1 MMHPETEA
9 FLAGVNL
16 LPPVEFGDAEGAR
29 ARRRLLARQFD
40 SGPESV
46 SFVNYVVAGV
56 RVRRYGGEP
65 TGDALIV
72 YVHGGGWI
80 SGDLDTH
87 DGICRRLV
95 DATATPLVAIDYRRP
110 PEHASPAAVHDVLAV
125 VGELA
130 TESRQLCV
138 AGDSSGAHI
147 VVEAVRQSIAGYPDR
162 DIRAI
167 LLIQPACDPAMQSLS
182 WQRLGSGFFLSAA
195 AMRWY
200 WTAYRGDDRRPL
212 WDQDLSSLPE
222 TLVITS
228 SLDPSADEAIAL
240 VDHLRAIG
248 VTVEHVALDGY
259 THGCLTLPAAFPS
272 LAQTINS
279 AGQWLLGPHAR
290 SRKELS

>member
-1 MMHPETEA
+1 MHNETTA
-9 FLAGVNL
+9 FLAEIGTLAPINL
-16 LPPVEFGDAEGAR
+16 GDVEGSR
-29 ARRRLLARQFD
+29 SRRRLLAQMFD
-40 SGPESV
+40 SGPDAV
-46 SFVNYVVAGV
+46 SSADCEIAGV
-56 RVRRYGGEP
+56 SVRRYGGEL

-80 SGDLDTH
+80 TGDLDTH

-95 DATATPLVAIDYRRP
+95 DTTATPLVAIDYRRP
-110 PEHASPAAVHDVLAV
+110 PEHASPAAVDDVLAV

-130 TESRQLCV
+130 TEGRQLCV

-182 WQRLGSGFFLSAA
+182 WQRLGSGFLLSAA

-272 LAQTINS
+272 LAQTIIAAS
-279 AGQWLLGPHAR
+279 QWLVGHHPPLG
-290 SRKELS
+290 KELS